1 MAEAKLSKNDPT
13 KRRKAGDIMFNG
25 KKVKP
30 ALFIGPNGKYMA
42 IADDGGNLQYAA
54 GAPEDQ
60 PLSWDNIKN
69 AEI

>member
-30 ALFIGPNGKYMA
+30 VLFIGPVSKYMA
-42 IADDGGNLQYAA
+42 IADEGGSLLYAS

-69 AEI
+69 AEV